1 MPVNLNP
8 PVFWILIGTND
19 FGNTWCTP
27 EMVLVGIL
35 QVVQYIQSHKP
46 HATIVVNGLLPR
58 TYDRDGFLM
67 HTNQYPLRKHKGGPP
82 LLNEIQSVNEQLKK
96 YCDAHSNLLYFDATD
111 VFLVKDDG
119 NDHDNNSNNDNN
131 DVTTGSDTAAER
143 NQETKQNSK
152 LRIDITKMDDFLH
165 PTDIGQRLWGEK
177 IVEVLDVILHG

>member
-1 MPVNLNP
+1 MPINLNP

-35 QVVQYIQSHKP
+35 TVVQYIQSHKP

-67 HTNQYPLRKHKGGPP
+67 HTNQFL
-82 LLNEIQSVNEQLKK
+82 VNEELNK
-96 YCDAHSNLLYFDATD
+96 YCDTHSNFLYFDATD
-111 VFLVKDDG
+111 VLLVKDDG
-119 NDHDNNSNNDNN
+119 NDHDNNSYNDNN

-152 LRIDITKMDDFLH
+152 LRT
-165 PTDIGQRLWGEK
+165 
-177 IVEVLDVILHG
+177 ILHG

>member
-1 MPVNLNP
+1 MPVNLNS

-19 FGNTWCTP
+19 FGNTWCTL

-35 QVVQYIQSHKP
+35 TVVQYIQSHKP

-67 HTNQYPLRKHKGGPP
+67 HTNQFL
-82 LLNEIQSVNEQLKK
+82 VNEELNK
-96 YCDAHSNLLYFDATD
+96 YCDTHSNFLYFDATD
-111 VFLVKDDG
+111 VLLVKDDG
-119 NDHDNNSNNDNN
+119 NDHDNNSYNDNN

-152 LRIDITKMDDFLH
+152 LRT
-165 PTDIGQRLWGEK
+165 
-177 IVEVLDVILHG
+177 ILHG